1 METEEVKK
9 NKTTIQLEKETLGKL
24 KELKVV
30 KRESYDELINRLIEF
45 YKTNQLKK
53 SETTTSTQ
61 TQTLPQ

>member
-53 SETTTSTQ
+53 PETTTSTP
-61 TQTLPQ
+61 TLPQ